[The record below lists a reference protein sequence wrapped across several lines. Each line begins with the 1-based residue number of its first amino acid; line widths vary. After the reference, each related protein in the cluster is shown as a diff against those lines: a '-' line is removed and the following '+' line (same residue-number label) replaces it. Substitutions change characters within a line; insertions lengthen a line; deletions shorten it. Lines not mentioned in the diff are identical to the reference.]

1 MNYELLFKD
10 YQEKLKS
17 AFEKDVT
24 PKTELRAGRLLVK
37 ADFTGIQE
45 FIFSIKSDGAARQLK
60 GRSFAIQAMA
70 IILQHELSN
79 IPGFELLY
87 NAGGNLYFFVSD
99 AEEAKLWEFQSRIWD
114 ALSQEG
120 ISITLAW
127 VSAVPGSSLGTLMM
141 DDLEK
146 QVLVRKLSVSNRT
159 TDFFK
164 PVDSESRIRNL
175 NEFTGNFA
183 KSAGYVLTQL
193 KDDVELQ
200 VGGNSLSFL
209 KTKLELKQQ
218 IRDAVIPFNN
228 GEDRFLVNTLP
239 HEMEAGRMVIKS
251 FGSLAKEAFKR
262 SKTEKLGV
270 LKFDVDNLGKIFE
283 SLADAQ
289 RSKELSAAFFFFFEG
304 YINHLLEKDVQY
316 YIDEVKYYQ
325 EQIRHCN
332 QKIQEN
338 QNKINQDRRNR
349 RKYEKAIRQFERDRS
364 YAEDKLQSIM
374 AAKQTYKNNLYV
386 IFSGGDDG
394 FIVGAWDAVFS
405 FAVLLR
411 DEFENFCSVLDTP
424 LTLSAAIMVID
435 EKFPVSRF
443 ADMAEDLL
451 AKAKS
456 AFSENMDSRRLPQ
469 KNAICLFDRAVS
481 WKDFEEVRKQKEKL
495 VELVRSDG
503 KYKQP
508 KALLNNI
515 RQSLQEFENLK
526 RLDGTYN
533 FPKVWRLRYYFREQN
548 IKRQPNIEE
557 MPGTQMI
564 NQIVDLYEENLLE
577 SYEKNND
584 ELAKILPLAARWA
597 ELELKSGN

>member
-1 MNYELLFKD
+1 MNYELLFKN
-10 YQEKLKS
+10 YQQKLKS
-17 AFEKDVT
+17 AFEKDAA
-24 PKTELRAGRLLVK
+24 PQTEPSTGKLLVK

-70 IILQHELSN
+70 IILQHELSS
-79 IPGFELLY
+79 ISGFELLY

-99 AEEAKLWEFQSRIWD
+99 AEEAKLGEFQSRIWD

-146 QVLVRKLSVSNRT
+146 QVLARKLSIGNRAT
-159 TDFFK
+159 NFFE
-164 PVDSESRIRNL
+164 PVGTESRIGDL
-175 NEFTGNFA
+175 KEFTGNFA
-183 KSAGYVLTQL
+183 KSAGYILAQ
-193 KDDVELQ
+193 KEHEAKLQ
-200 VGGNSLSFL
+200 VGNNSLSFL
-209 KTKLELKQQ
+209 RTKLELKQQ
-218 IRDAVIPFNN
+218 IGDGVIPFNN
-228 GEDRFLVNTLP
+228 GEDRFMVNALP
-239 HEMEAGRMVIKS
+239 KEATGITS
-251 FGSLAKEAFKR
+251 FKKLAELAKHR
-262 SKTEKLGV
+262 TNTEKLGV

-283 SLADAQ
+283 SLADTQ
-289 RSKELSAAFFFFFEG
+289 RSKELSAAFSFFFEG

>member
-1 MNYELLFKD
+1 MNYELLFKN
-10 YQEKLKS
+10 YQQKLKS
-17 AFEKDVT
+17 AFEKDAA
-24 PKTELRAGRLLVK
+24 PQTEPSTGKLLVK

-70 IILQHELSN
+70 IILQHELSS
-79 IPGFELLY
+79 ISGFELLY

-99 AEEAKLWEFQSRIWD
+99 FEEAKLREFQSRIWD

-146 QVLVRKLSVSNRT
+146 QVLARKLSIGNRAT
-159 TDFFK
+159 NFFE
-164 PVDSESRIRNL
+164 PVGTESRIGDL
-175 NEFTGNFA
+175 KEFTGNFA
-183 KSAGYVLTQL
+183 KSAGYILAQ
-193 KDDVELQ
+193 KEHEAKLQ
-200 VGGNSLSFL
+200 VGNNSLSFL
-209 KTKLELKQQ
+209 RTKLELKQQ
-218 IRDAVIPFNN
+218 IGDGVIPFNN
-228 GEDRFLVNTLP
+228 GEDRFMVNALP
-239 HEMEAGRMVIKS
+239 KEATGITS
-251 FGSLAKEAFKR
+251 FKKLAELAKHR
-262 SKTEKLGV
+262 TNTEKLGV

-283 SLADAQ
+283 SLADTQ
-289 RSKELSAAFFFFFEG
+289 RSKELSAAFSFFFEG

-316 YIDEVKYYQ
+316 YIVEKANFNSRIRKSQRDIQYYQ
-325 EQIRHCN
+325 D
-332 QKIQEN
+332 KIS
-338 QNKINQDRRNR
+338 DDPRNE
-349 RKYEKAIRQFERDRS
+349 RKFEGKKKKLERFIEDYSKKS
-364 YAEDKLQSIM
+364 YKE
-374 AAKQTYKNNLYV
+374 NLYV

>member
-1 MNYELLFKD
+1 
-10 YQEKLKS
+10 
-17 AFEKDVT
+17 
-24 PKTELRAGRLLVK
+24 
-37 ADFTGIQE
+37 
-45 FIFSIKSDGAARQLK
+45 
-60 GRSFAIQAMA
+60 
-70 IILQHELSN
+70 
-79 IPGFELLY
+79 
-87 NAGGNLYFFVSD
+87 
-99 AEEAKLWEFQSRIWD
+99 
-114 ALSQEG
+114 
-120 ISITLAW
+120 
-127 VSAVPGSSLGTLMM
+127 
-141 DDLEK
+141 
-146 QVLVRKLSVSNRT
+146 
-159 TDFFK
+159 
-164 PVDSESRIRNL
+164 
-175 NEFTGNFA
+175 
-183 KSAGYVLTQL
+183 
-193 KDDVELQ
+193 
-200 VGGNSLSFL
+200 
-209 KTKLELKQQ
+209 
-218 IRDAVIPFNN
+218 
-228 GEDRFLVNTLP
+228 
-239 HEMEAGRMVIKS
+239 
-251 FGSLAKEAFKR
+251 
-262 SKTEKLGV
+262 
-270 LKFDVDNLGKIFE
+270 
-283 SLADAQ
+283 
-289 RSKELSAAFFFFFEG
+289 
-304 YINHLLEKDVQY
+304 
-316 YIDEVKYYQ
+316 
-325 EQIRHCN
+325 
-332 QKIQEN
+332 
-338 QNKINQDRRNR
+338 
-349 RKYEKAIRQFERDRS
+349 
-364 YAEDKLQSIM
+364 M

-481 WKDFEEVRKQKEKL
+481 WKDFEEIRKQKEKL

-564 NQIVDLYEENLLE
+564 NQIVDMYEENLLE